1 METNGQKRARDFSR
15 SKMSRTV
22 SSDQA
27 RLLPLGRA
35 SLLPIKKYSIK
46 RRNCDSTDTVEVT
59 LLRAKVVPIRY
70 DIRYAFL
77 WLDIGSRRYEPR
89 CSTSLL
95 SPRAR
100 YQAEQ
105 RFFLRFRERERKE
118 RRKEK
123 RLTIWSERPSYQIGC
138 TDDVWIELRDDKNGR
153 FDAVENIHG
162 GLMFH
167 FAPAFSFF
175 FFFFLLSFDRD
186 RN

>member
-59 LLRAKVVPIRY
+59 RLRAKVVPIRY

-105 RFFLRFRERERKE
+105 RFFLRFWEGERERKKGKEE
-118 RRKEK
+118 RK
-123 RLTIWSERPSYQIGC
+123 TINDLIRA
-138 TDDVWIELRDDKNGR
+138 TELPNRVHGR
-153 FDAVENIHG
+153 RVNRVA
-162 GLMFH
+162 
-167 FAPAFSFF
+167 
-175 FFFFLLSFDRD
+175 RW
-186 RN
+186 